1 LIETVGCDVNA
12 QNNDKDTPLH
22 NAFRCLRHLD
32 RSNITVFPYLLSQ
45 KGIDGNIKDRDG
57 CTLLHWACKY
67 INILPLEIFQ
77 HLIENGGC
85 DVNAQNNNKDT
96 PIHLAFHAFDVNS
109 DRDIAI
115 LTYLLC
121 QSGVNGNIKGQ
132 FGSTLLHTVCGNIN
146 KLPLEIFKVLIERI
160 GCDVNAQNNFKINS
174 LHYSINSFNPDI
186 GGDIEVL
193 TYLLTQKNVIVNIK
207 CNSGSTLLHY
217 ACEKVNKLPIDIFKL
232 LIETHGGDVNAQDN
246 NKDTPIHCAL
256 CTFNPRYDGD
266 ITTLTYLIT
275 QKGVNVK
282 GQYGNT
288 ILHYACGNINSL
300 PLDVFKTL
308 IETQGCDV
316 NVQNDSNN
324 TPLHLAFR
332 YFDPNN
338 DSNITVF
345 AYLINQNNFNV
356 NIKGR
361 NGCTFLH
368 LACTWDASNL
378 DDDMDSDLIN
388 VPYSEDDGNDL
399 KAKSDAGLSQIVEVI
414 AERCV
419 EQVFNDSSS

>member
-1 LIETVGCDVNA
+1 LELIWTKLHHKKCELIPGQYGCFDPRNGG
-12 QNNDKDTPLH
+12 
-22 NAFRCLRHLD
+22 
-32 RSNITVFPYLLSQ
+32 NISVLQYLLSQ
-45 KGIDGNIKDRDG
+45 KGI
-57 CTLLHWACKY
+57 
-67 INILPLEIFQ
+67 
-77 HLIENGGC
+77 
-85 DVNAQNNNKDT
+85 
-96 PIHLAFHAFDVNS
+96 
-109 DRDIAI
+109 
-115 LTYLLC
+115 
-121 QSGVNGNIKGQ
+121 NGNIKGQ
-132 FGSTLLHTVCGNIN
+132 FGSTLLHYACGNIN

-388 VPYSEDDGNDL
+388 VPYSEDDWDVL
-399 KAKSDAGLSQIVEVI
+399 KAKSDTVLSQIVEIIV
-414 AERCV
+414 ERCG
-419 EQVFNDSSS
+419 EQVFNESSP